1 VTEDTAHQPVWIT
14 DKACIVV
21 RDDLAP
27 WQELNVAAF
36 LTSGI
41 GTTHP
46 SYIGEPYRDASGR
59 EYPPM
64 LALPIRVYTGNGA
77 ALRRAFDRAL
87 SRGLK
92 VSVYTRQ
99 MFETG
104 DDIAN
109 RAAVAE
115 VATDNLDLVG
125 FLVVGERRDVDKAL
139 DKVSLHA

>member
-1 VTEDTAHQPVWIT
+1 
-14 DKACIVV
+14 
-21 RDDLAP
+21 
-27 WQELNVAAF
+27 
-36 LTSGI
+36 
-41 GTTHP
+41 
-46 SYIGEPYRDASGR
+46 
-59 EYPPM
+59 
-64 LALPIRVYTGNGA
+64 
-77 ALRRAFDRAL
+77 
-87 SRGLK
+87 
-92 VSVYTRQ
+92 